1 MNMVL
6 CTLKNLVVL
15 VLVTAL
21 SFNAIALGPAHAAMV
36 PTSDLIGGETT
47 SLADR
52 NRVSDFLQRE
62 DVRSEFEKLGVDP
75 DEASA
80 RVDALS
86 DAEIAGINQRLDE
99 LPAGEGAIGAIVGAA
114 VLIFI
119 VLLIT
124 DIACLTNVFNFTRC
138 AGR

>member
-1 MNMVL
+1 MNML
-6 CTLKNLVVL
+6 LRTFKNLVVL

-21 SFNAIALGPAHAAMV
+21 SFNAIALGPAQAAMV

-47 SLADR
+47 PSADR
-52 NRVSDFLQRE
+52 DRVSNFLQRE
-62 DVRSEFEKLGVDP
+62 DVRSEFVKLGVDP

-80 RVDALS
+80 RVSALS
-86 DAEIAGINQRLDE
+86 NAEIASITQRLDE
-99 LPAGEGAIGAIVGAA
+99 LPAGEGAVGAIVGAV
-114 VLIFI
+114 VLIFVI
-119 VLLIT
+119 LLIT